1 MNFIMSKKQVC
12 FLVLF
17 VAVAASCKSKRE
29 IAASMPAAVK
39 ETITDNIVKTD
50 PAVSALL
57 KAELPVQTAN
67 ISKMSVVVNYKGR
80 EFTSSASCRFV
91 RDSVLFLS
99 VQPLLGIEVFRAEF
113 YPDSILIFDKM
124 NGNYYDV
131 DYKLFSDKFG
141 VNVDFN
147 SIQSLLSNRFFC
159 IGKSSID
166 PAGYQVTSSA
176 ADLTNISYLNGN
188 MQQNTFVSVDKKI
201 VQVLIKA
208 LDKDYTLQTD
218 YSDFTSFAD
227 SVVFP
232 KNINLAASNRSE
244 QTSGRFTVVKA
255 EFNKP
260 VRISKLNTGDY
271 TKANIERFF
280 KK

>member
-1 MNFIMSKKQVC
+1 
-12 FLVLF
+12 
-17 VAVAASCKSKRE
+17 
-29 IAASMPAAVK
+29 MPAAVK
-39 ETITDNIVKTD
+39 ETRTDDIAKTD
-50 PAVSALL
+50 PVVSALVS
-57 KAELPVQTAN
+57 AEQPVRTAN

-80 EFTSSASCRFV
+80 EFNSSASCRFV

-99 VQPLLGIEVFRAEF
+99 VQPLLGIEVFRAEL

-124 NGNYYDV
+124 NGNYYDI
-131 DYKLFSDKFG
+131 DYKLFSEKFG
-141 VNVDFN
+141 VNVDFS

-159 IGKSSID
+159 IGKSYID
-166 PAGYQVTSSA
+166 PAGYQVTQSA
-176 ADLTNISYLNGN
+176 GDLTNISYLNGN
-188 MQQNTFVSVDKKI
+188 MRQNTFISIDKKI

-218 YSDFTSFAD
+218 YSDFTSFND

-232 KNINLAASNRSE
+232 KNINLAASNRNE

-260 VRISKLNTGDY
+260 VRMSKLNTGDY